1 MPVKKIISGGQ
12 NGADRA
18 GLDAAL
24 DLGLEHGG
32 YCPAGRKAEDGI
44 ISWKYVIEETSSKG
58 YESRTKL
65 NVKHSDATVVFT
77 QGALTPGSAL
87 TLTEAKLIGKPWL
100 HVDIDD
106 VEGIVKFRR
115 WLSLLFSDSGLT
127 VLNVAGSR
135 ESKAP
140 GIGAKVRALLVAVLR
155 RKEV

>member
-1 MPVKKIISGGQ
+1 MPIKKVISGGQ
-12 NGADRA
+12 TGADRG

-32 YCPAGRKAEDGI
+32 YCPAGRKAEDGV
-44 ISWKYVIEETSSKG
+44 ISWKYVLEETSSKG

-77 QGALTPGSAL
+77 RGPLTPGSAL
-87 TLTEAKLIGKPWL
+87 TITEAKLLGRPFV
-100 HVDIDD
+100 HVDLDD
-106 VEGIVKFRR
+106 ADCHFKLRN
-115 WLSLLFSDSGLT
+115 WLGTVRPS

-140 GIGAKVRALLVAVLR
+140 GIGAKVRALLCDVLD
-155 RKEV
+155 ESF